1 MAPAGSDSEN
11 EDEVQRAERNGEE
24 VDPAIAQMEH
34 EEEGG
39 GEEEDDDDE
48 EGEDDDEVPEPKG
61 TTGAQLGGSKPPAP
75 AAAPVAPA
83 APKTTKTPVR
93 VQAPGKLPVKPAN
106 KLPSKP
112 IAKPTAK
119 PAATGTGSE
128 ADDDEG
134 EEQMT
139 FSIAQRQLPTF
150 AAYDAAADAESMRKR
165 QTDTAS
171 TVNGAHVEPY
181 INPDLADEAIIHK
194 DLRVNKYIVGPPGQR
209 KHQRGNE
216 PFKITHAAFTAKNPR
231 ARPGGW
237 TERLIDRDG
246 SKVLANICI
255 AVVPWPGDAEG
266 DISVIGS
273 VKVELYK
280 DDTVHEKQY
289 NDFTR
294 KVPSMDKAGLYVQ
307 FDERQMRRLYDIT
320 DCGLPTAFHPNNPN
334 VHYRVIVKAEDY
346 AGDASGWTLYVVP
359 PKQRPSGSGGR
370 KAPADKAEGGG
381 AAKKQKTTVQT
392 HLTGAPPA
400 PAAEASLS
408 SAMVAVVPEPQRAAP
423 ENGTANGVEDYPDGG
438 APPQPQP
445 QPQPPPPQPQPQS
458 SHAIVPMAQPAAA
471 HGTVAV
477 QPLAAMLPLVN
488 WANNGGGVLTAM
500 LPNAYTYALHAGPGG
515 TLLIANLA
523 QAP

>member
-11 EDEVQRAERNGEE
+11 EEEVERVERNGEE
-24 VDPAIAQMEH
+24 VDPAIAQTEH

-48 EGEDDDEVPEPKG
+48 DEDDDEVPEPKG
-61 TTGAQLGGSKPPAP
+61 TTSAQLGGSKSPAP
-75 AAAPVAPA
+75 AAATVAPVAPK
-83 APKTTKTPVR
+83 PTKPPVR
-93 VQAPGKLPVKPAN
+93 VQGQGKLPVKPAN
-106 KLPSKP
+106 KLPAKP

-165 QTDTAS
+165 QTETAS
-171 TVNGAHVEPY
+171 TINGAHVEPY
-181 INPDLADEAIIHK
+181 INPELADEFIIHK
-194 DLRVNKYIVGPPGQR
+194 DLRVNKYAVGPPDQR
-209 KHQRGNE
+209 KHQANNV
-216 PFKITHAAFTAKNPR
+216 PFKITHAAFIAKNPR
-231 ARPGGW
+231 AKPGGW

-255 AVVPWPGDAEG
+255 TAVPWPGDAEG

-280 DDTVHEKQY
+280 DETVQEKQY
-289 NDFTR
+289 NDFAR
-294 KVPSMDKAGLYVQ
+294 KMPPTDKAGIYMQ

-320 DCGLPTAFHPNNPN
+320 DCGLPTAYHPNNPH
-334 VHYRVIVKAEDY
+334 VHYRVIVKVEDY
-346 AGDASGWTLYVVP
+346 ASDASGWTLYVAP

-370 KAPADKAEGGG
+370 KAPADKTEGGG

-392 HLTGAPPA
+392 HLTGAPPP
-400 PAAEASLS
+400 PAADASIS
-408 SAMVAVVPEPQRAAP
+408 NAIVVVQEQLPQRASP
-423 ENGTANGVEDYPDGG
+423 ENGTANGVEDYSDGG
-438 APPQPQP
+438 APAPPQPQP
-445 QPQPPPPQPQPQS
+445 QPQPPVPPQSQ
-458 SHAIVPMAQPAAA
+458 ALVPMAQPMAMN
-471 HGTVAV
+471 GTVVV
-477 QPLAAMLPLVN
+477 QPLAVKLPLLN
-488 WANNGGGVLTAM
+488 WMNNGGGTLTAM
-500 LPNAYTYALHAGPGG
+500 LPDAYTYALHTGPGG

-523 QAP
+523 PAH